1 MTKHFLAL
9 PILAVGLSLAQP
21 GPALAQATPAVPASH
36 GEIAYE
42 EFTLPNGLRVV
53 VHEDHS
59 VPKVAVAVWYHVG
72 SMNEPDGKS
81 GYAHLF
87 EHLMFNGSENRD
99 DEYMPP
105 LQEIGVSAVN
115 GATSFDQ
122 TYYYEVVP
130 TGGLERVLW
139 LESDRMGNLLG
150 AVTQAKL
157 DEQRGVVQNEKRTYE
172 NRPYSSMD
180 RLRNEALFPPEH
192 PYHHTVIGSMDDLDA
207 ASLDDMHNW
216 FKDYYGASNAVVSL
230 AGDVSME
237 DARELVTKYFGA
249 VPPGPPVSRLTQ
261 DLPLLDTTKLQVVEE
276 AVPQTAISWSWPVP
290 GQGSEV
296 SPALR
301 LASNLIGSGRLS
313 RLNQALVVDRELAT
327 GVFANYESMQLAG
340 VFEIGVRLKAG
351 VDPAEVEA
359 ILREELDRFIDEGP
373 SESELERTKAGWYSN
388 NVRAQ
393 ESLFVKAMMLAGGLV
408 FEDDPGSY
416 LKDRAQI
423 EASTAKDVRDA
434 AREWLSR
441 PNYQLTVVPRP
452 DRQAGAD
459 GADRTQ
465 LPPLQGYPQLALPTV
480 REGMLSNG
488 IRVLFAERPGTAT
501 VDMAMSFDA
510 GSSADLGRKD
520 GIEGFT
526 NALLGEGTQSLTG
539 NELADREERLGARIY
554 TTGDVDTTTV
564 VASALARNLPE
575 TIELWADMI
584 RHPAFR
590 EEDVARAKSQ
600 ALSRIAQSKTDVN
613 SLASEAFGS
622 VIYGEDHAYARQLG
636 NRRAVIESYG
646 PADFEEFLR
655 AFIRPD
661 NATIYAAGAT
671 DYARLMAELEDAFG
685 SWQAPDVPLGTK
697 SVTPLAPQ
705 AGPRVI
711 LIDKPG
717 AIQSALRVG
726 RIVPD
731 GRDPVNFDLGV
742 LNSVFGGGFT
752 ARINSNLREDK
763 GWTYGAGSGISSA
776 VGPQTFQISTSVQTD
791 KTAAALAEIVKEL
804 EGITDSRPVTPE
816 ELELVR
822 RGDVLTLA
830 DRYET
835 NNAMVGYLR
844 YVDRFDHPVNWIETL
859 PDRYASLTP
868 GDTAQVSSLLDP
880 EAMTWVIV
888 GDLSQIED
896 NVRALNL
903 GPVEVRAPDGSIV
916 R

>member
-9 PILAVGLSLAQP
+9 PLLAAGLALAQP
-21 GPALAQATPAVPASH
+21 EPALAQAAS
-36 GEIAYE
+36 AAQDALSYE

-192 PYHHTVIGSMDDLDA
+192 PYHHTVIGSMEDLDA
-207 ASLDDMHNW
+207 ASLDDMHSW
-216 FKDYYGASNAVVSL
+216 FKEYYGASNAVVSV
-230 AGDVSME
+230 AGDISVE
-237 DARELVTKYFGA
+237 DARKLVTKYFGA

-261 DLPLLDTTKLQVVEE
+261 DLPLLDATKVQIVEE

-296 SPALR
+296 SSSLR

-313 RLNQALVVDRELAT
+313 RLNQALVVERELAT

-340 VFEIGVRLKAG
+340 VFEIGVRLKPG

-359 ILREELDRFIDEGP
+359 VLREELDRFIEEGP
-373 SESELERTKAGWYSN
+373 SESELERTKTGWYSN

-423 EASTAKDVRDA
+423 EATTVQKVRDA

-441 PNYQLTVVPRP
+441 PSYQLTVVPRP
-452 DRQAGAD
+452 DRQAGVD

-465 LPPLQGYPQLALPTV
+465 LPPLQGYPELALPAV
-480 REGMLSNG
+480 REGTLSNG
-488 IRVLFAERPGTAT
+488 IRIFFAERPGTAT
-501 VDMAMSFDA
+501 VDLAMSFDA

-526 NALLGEGTQSLTG
+526 NSLLGEGTQSLTA

-554 TTGDVDTTTV
+554 STGDVDTTTV
-564 VASALARNLPE
+564 VASALVRNLPE
-575 TIELWADMI
+575 TVDLWADMI

-590 EEDVARAKSQ
+590 EDDVARIKSQ
-600 ALSRIAQSKTDVN
+600 ALSQLAQSETNVDA
-613 SLASEAFGS
+613 LASNAFGS
-622 VIYGEDHAYARQLG
+622 VIYGGDHAYATQLG

-646 PADFEEFLR
+646 RADFEEFR
-655 AFIRPD
+655 QAFLRPD
-661 NATIYAAGAT
+661 NATIYAAGAI
-671 DYARLMAELEDAFG
+671 DYETLIDELEGAFG
-685 SWQAPDVPLGTK
+685 GWEAPAVPLGTK
-697 SVTPLAPQ
+697 AIAPIEPQ
-705 AGPRVI
+705 STPRVI

-731 GRDPVNFDLGV
+731 GRDPANFDLRV

-752 ARINSNLREDK
+752 ARLNSNLREDK
-763 GWTYGAGSGISSA
+763 GWTYGASSGISSA
-776 VGPQTFQISTSVQTD
+776 VGPQTFQIATSVQTD
-791 KTAAALAEIVKEL
+791 KTADALSEIAREL
-804 EGITDSRPVTPE
+804 SEITATRTTTPE

-835 NNAMVGYLR
+835 NSAMLWYLR
-844 YVDRFDHPVNWIETL
+844 YVDRFGQPIDWIEGL
-859 PDRYASLTP
+859 PERYAALTP
-868 GDTAQVSSLLDP
+868 ETLDDVTGYLQP
-880 EAMTWVIV
+880 DAMTWVVV

-896 NVRALNL
+896 DVRALNL
-903 GPVEVRAPDGSIV
+903 GPVEVRDASGAVV

>member
-9 PILAVGLSLAQP
+9 PLLAAGLSLAQP
-21 GPALAQATPAVPASH
+21 GPALAQAAPAVTTSQD
-36 GEIAYE
+36 EIAYE

-99 DEYMPP
+99 DEYFPP
-105 LQEIGVSAVN
+105 LQEIGASAVN
-115 GATSFDQ
+115 GATSYDQ

-172 NRPYSSMD
+172 NRPYSSMAQ
-180 RLRNEALFPPEH
+180 LRNEALFPPDH
-192 PYHHTVIGSMDDLDA
+192 PYHHTVIGSMEDLDA

-216 FKDYYGASNAVVSL
+216 FKDYYGASNAAVSL
-230 AGDVSME
+230 AGDISVE
-237 DARELVTKYFGA
+237 DARKLVTKYFGA

-261 DLPLLDTTKLQVVEE
+261 DLPLLDATKAQVVEE

-290 GQGSEV
+290 GQDSEV
-296 SPALR
+296 GPALR
-301 LASNLIGSGRLS
+301 LASSLIGSGRLS

-327 GVFANYESMQLAG
+327 DVFANYESYQLAG
-340 VFEIGVRLKAG
+340 VFEIGLRLKEG
-351 VDPAEVEA
+351 VAPAEAEA
-359 ILREELDRFIDEGP
+359 VLREEIDRFLDEGP
-373 SESELERTKAGWYSN
+373 SEAELERTKTGWYSN
-388 NVRAQ
+388 NVRAR
-393 ESLFVKAMMLAGGLV
+393 ESLFVKAMTLAGGLV
-408 FEDDPGSY
+408 FDDDPGSY
-416 LKDRAQI
+416 LKDQAQI
-423 EASTAKDVRDA
+423 EAATAMDVRDA

-441 PNYQLTVVPRP
+441 PNYRLTVLPRP
-452 DRQAGAD
+452 DRTAMAD

-465 LPPLQGYPQLALPTV
+465 LPSLQGYPELTLPKV
-480 REGMLSNG
+480 HEGTLSNG

-501 VDMAMSFDA
+501 VDMAMNFDA

-526 NALLGEGTQSLTG
+526 NTLLGEGTQSLTG

-554 TTGDVDTTTV
+554 TTGGVDTTTV

-575 TIELWADMI
+575 TIALWADMI

-590 EEDVARAKSQ
+590 EEDIARAKAQ
-600 ALSRIAQSKTDVN
+600 ALSRLAQSENNPDG
-613 SLASEAFGS
+613 LAADAFGS
-622 VIYGEDHAYARQLG
+622 VIYGEGHAYATRLG
-636 NRRAVIESYG
+636 NRRAVIDSY
-646 PADFEEFLR
+646 DRTDLT
-655 AFIRPD
+655 AFYDAYLRPD
-661 NATIYAAGAT
+661 NATIYAAGASGF
-671 DYARLMAELEDAFG
+671 DAFMAELEDAFG
-685 SWQAPDVPLGTK
+685 DWTAPQSPLGTK
-697 SVTPLAPQ
+697 SLTELDAQ
-705 AGPRVI
+705 NAPRVI
-711 LIDKPG
+711 LVDKPG
-717 AIQSALRVG
+717 AIQSVLRIG
-726 RIVPD
+726 RIVP
-731 GRDPVNFDLGV
+731 GGLDPINFDLDIV
-742 LNSVFGGGFT
+742 NSVLGGGFN
-752 ARINSNLREDK
+752 ARLNTNLREDK

-776 VGPQTFQISTSVQTD
+776 IGPQVFQISTSVQTD
-791 KTAAALAEIVKEL
+791 KTREALEEIKKEL
-804 EGITDSRPVTPE
+804 DGITGARPATE
-816 ELELVR
+816 AELELVR
-822 RGDVLTLA
+822 RGEVLTLS
-830 DRYET
+830 DRFET
-835 NNAMVGYLR
+835 NGAMVGYLQ
-844 YVDRFDHPVNWIETL
+844 YVDRFDRPVNWIETL
-859 PDRYASLTP
+859 PDRYASISP
-868 GDTAQVSSLLDP
+868 GRVTEVSSLLDP

-888 GDLSQIED
+888 GDLSRIED
-896 NVRALNL
+896 DVRALDL

>member
-9 PILAVGLSLAQP
+9 PLLAAGLSFAQP
-21 GPALAQATPAVPASH
+21 EPAVAQAAATATTSQD
-36 GEIAYE
+36 EIAYE

-122 TYYYEVVP
+122 TYYFEVVP

-192 PYHHTVIGSMDDLDA
+192 PYHHTVIGSMEDLDA
-207 ASLDDMHNW
+207 ASLDDMHGW
-216 FKDYYGASNAVVSL
+216 FKDYYGAANAVVSL
-230 AGDVSME
+230 AGDISVE
-237 DARELVTKYFGA
+237 DARTLVTKYFGA

-261 DLPLLDTTKLQVVEE
+261 DLPLLDATKAQVVEE

-290 GQGSEV
+290 GQDSEV
-296 SPALR
+296 GPALR

-313 RLNQALVVDRELAT
+313 RLNQALVIERELAT
-327 GVFANYESMQLAG
+327 NVFANYESYQLAG
-340 VFEIGVRLKAG
+340 VFEIGLRLKDG
-351 VDPAEVEA
+351 VDPAEAETA
-359 ILREELDRFIDEGP
+359 LREEIDRFLEEGP
-373 SESELERTKAGWYSN
+373 SEAELERTKTGWYSN
-388 NVRAQ
+388 NVRAR
-393 ESLFVKAMMLAGGLV
+393 ESLFVKAMTLAGGLV
-408 FEDDPGSY
+408 FDDDPASY
-416 LKDRAQI
+416 LKDQAQI
-423 EASTAKDVRDA
+423 EAATAADVRDA

-441 PNYQLTVVPRP
+441 PNYRLTVVPRP
-452 DRQAGAD
+452 DRQAVAD
-459 GADRTQ
+459 GADRSQ
-465 LPPLQGYPQLALPTV
+465 LPALQGYPELTLPTV
-480 REGMLSNG
+480 REGTLSNG

-526 NALLGEGTQSLTG
+526 NGLLGEGTQSLTG

-554 TTGDVDTTTV
+554 NTGGVDTTTM
-564 VASALARNLPE
+564 VASSLARNLPE
-575 TIELWADMI
+575 TIDLWADMI

-590 EEDVARAKSQ
+590 QEDIARAKAQ
-600 ALSRIAQSKTDVN
+600 ALSRLAQSENNPDG
-613 SLASEAFGS
+613 LASDAFGS
-622 VIYGEDHAYARQLG
+622 VIYGEGHAYATRLG
-636 NRRAVIESYG
+636 DRRAVIESY
-646 PADFEEFLR
+646 DRDDLT
-655 AFIRPD
+655 AFYDAYFRPD
-661 NATIYAAGAT
+661 NATIYASGASGF
-671 DYARLMAELEDAFG
+671 DEFMAELEDAFG
-685 SWQAPDVPLGTK
+685 DWKVPQSPLGTK
-697 SVTPLAPQ
+697 SVTDLAAQ
-705 AGPRVI
+705 DAPRVI
-711 LIDKPG
+711 LVDKPG
-717 AIQSALRVG
+717 AIQSVLRVG

-731 GRDPVNFDLGV
+731 GLDPINFDLDIA
-742 LNSVFGGGFT
+742 NSVLGGGFT
-752 ARINSNLREDK
+752 SRLNTNLREQK

-776 VGPQTFQISTSVQTD
+776 VGPQVFQISTSVQTD
-791 KTAAALAEIVKEL
+791 KTAEALVEIRKEL
-804 EGITDSRPVTPE
+804 DGITGARPASE
-816 ELELVR
+816 AELELVR
-822 RGDVLTLA
+822 RGEVLTLA
-830 DRYET
+830 DRFET
-835 NNAMVGYLR
+835 NNAMVGYLQ
-844 YVDRFDHPVNWIETL
+844 YVDRFNHPVNWIESL
-859 PDRYASLTP
+859 PHRYAAITP
-868 GDTAQVSSLLDP
+868 ARVTQVSSLLDP

-888 GDLSQIED
+888 GDLSQIEEG
-896 NVRALNL
+896 VRALNL
-903 GPVEVRAPDGSIV
+903 GPVEVRAPDGRII